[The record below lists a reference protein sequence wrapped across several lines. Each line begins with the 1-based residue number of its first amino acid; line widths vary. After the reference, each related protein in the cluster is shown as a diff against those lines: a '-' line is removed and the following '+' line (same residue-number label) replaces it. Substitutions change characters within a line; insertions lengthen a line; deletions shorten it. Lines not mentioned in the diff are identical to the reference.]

1 VPEADFDPIRK
12 FLFLMHRSVPRF
24 PLELGMR
31 GLLATGTDCT
41 AAEFRKFWEFGAAQ
55 ELFVCRNCPRLCDK
69 FYFIGVRLKSIIK
82 RGNRITHTTLMSR
95 LRLPLTLDALR
106 IVPYQTQPKSIND
119 SNTSG
124 ELATKR
130 RR

>member
-55 ELFVCRNCPRLCDK
+55 RAFRVQELP
-69 FYFIGVRLKSIIK
+69 SP
-82 RGNRITHTTLMSR
+82 
-95 LRLPLTLDALR
+95 LR
-106 IVPYQTQPKSIND
+106 
-119 SNTSG
+119 
-124 ELATKR
+124 
-130 RR
+130 